1 MKAKSLTSLIFKEL
15 TGREIL
21 PDQEAFLDKVA
32 IIVADF
38 KYDLL
43 EPPSS
48 ASIALSV
55 ACKKNLY
62 QSLSN
67 SMGLWGDNHFVFSD
81 VVRQWRTGDYPEFI
95 AGIGHPKF
103 KGCDPRVTE
112 IERLVDEYNLIL
124 PSLGSFKELAERKG
138 LPVNLAGCLGLI
150 LFDMGFT
157 EDNVDFFPMTW
168 RLLGLT
174 KLYGFLNGEIK
185 LGSGIDCIK
194 EAYRKVYPNHHENTC
209 A

>member
-1 MKAKSLTSLIFKEL
+1 MKVNSLTSLIFKEL
-15 TGREIL
+15 TGKEIL
-21 PDQEAFLDKVA
+21 PNQEAFLDEVA
-32 IIVADF
+32 LVVADF

-48 ASIALSV
+48 ASVALSV
-55 ACKKNLY
+55 ACQKNLY
-62 QSLSN
+62 QTLSN

-103 KGCDPRVTE
+103 KGSDPRTTE
-112 IERLVDEYNLIL
+112 IEKLASQHNLTF
-124 PSLGSFKELAERKG
+124 PSLGSFKEMAEHKK
-138 LPVNLAGCLGLI
+138 LHVNLAGCLGLI

-157 EDNVDFFPMTW
+157 EDNVDFFPMMW
-168 RLLGLT
+168 RFLGLT
-174 KLYGFLNGEIK
+174 KLYGFLKGEIK

-194 EAYRKVYPNHHENTC
+194 EAYRKVYPDRYDTH

>member
-15 TGREIL
+15 TGKEIL
-21 PDQEAFLDKVA
+21 PDQEAFLDEVA
-32 IIVADF
+32 LIVADF

-48 ASIALSV
+48 ASVALSI
-55 ACKKNLY
+55 ACQKNLY
-62 QSLSN
+62 QTLSN

-103 KGCDPRVTE
+103 KGGDPRVIE
-112 IERLVDEYNLIL
+112 IERLVGQHNLAF
-124 PSLGSFKELAERKG
+124 PSLGPFKEMAAHKRLH
-138 LPVNLAGCLGLI
+138 VNLAGCLGVI

-157 EDNVDFFPMTW
+157 EDNVDFFPMIW
-168 RLLGLT
+168 RFLGLT

-185 LGSGIDCIK
+185 LGSGIECIK
-194 EAYRKVYPNHHENTC
+194 EAYRKVYPDRYDTH

>member
-1 MKAKSLTSLIFKEL
+1 MKANSLTSLIFKEL
-15 TGREIL
+15 TGKEIL
-21 PDQEAFLDKVA
+21 PNQEAFLDEVA
-32 IIVADF
+32 LVVADF

-48 ASIALSV
+48 ASVALSV
-55 ACKKNLY
+55 ACQKNLY
-62 QSLSN
+62 QTLSN

-103 KGCDPRVTE
+103 KGSDPRTTE
-112 IERLVDEYNLIL
+112 IEKLASQHNLTF
-124 PSLGSFKELAERKG
+124 PSLGSFKEMAEHKK
-138 LPVNLAGCLGLI
+138 LHVNLAGCLGLI

-157 EDNVDFFPMTW
+157 EDNVDFFPMMW
-168 RLLGLT
+168 RFLGLT
-174 KLYGFLNGEIK
+174 KLYGFLKGEIK

-194 EAYRKVYPNHHENTC
+194 EAYRKVYPDRYDTH

>member
-1 MKAKSLTSLIFKEL
+1 LIFKEL
-15 TGREIL
+15 TGKEIL
-21 PDQEAFLDKVA
+21 PVQEAFLDEVA
-32 IIVADF
+32 PIVADF

-48 ASIALSV
+48 ASVALSV
-55 ACKKNLY
+55 ACQKNLY
-62 QSLSN
+62 QTLSN

-103 KGCDPRVTE
+103 KGSDPRTTE
-112 IERLVDEYNLIL
+112 IEKLASQHNLTF
-124 PSLGSFKELAERKG
+124 PSLGSFKEMAEHKK
-138 LPVNLAGCLGLI
+138 LHVNLAGCLGLI

-157 EDNVDFFPMTW
+157 EDNVDFFPMMW
-168 RLLGLT
+168 RFLGLT
-174 KLYGFLNGEIK
+174 KLYGFLKGEIK

-194 EAYRKVYPNHHENTC
+194 EAYRKVYPDRYDTH